1 MEKQINNIIKFGYSL
16 LLFISIF
23 WLFVSIGYG
32 SMLSEN
38 LNTYGYIFAA
48 MVGISLI
55 SKKVRDLL
63 KRLMRYAY
71 LYWYLTIVAL
81 VIFQVIIILSNS
93 VLVYGDI
100 VAVIE
105 NIRGVGNFNYFSA
118 FSNNYVYGLYIK
130 ALYNIFG
137 LHYLVFVQE
146 LINIFILD
154 ASIIIFSRKISKYYN
169 RDIASI
175 YFLLSIALI
184 GLHPQFLSTYTD
196 YWSYF
201 TATIITLGF
210 IKLLKRDTT
219 KFDYIILFIFVGLGY
234 LIRPTIL
241 IYVIALI
248 GVLILKMTINFE
260 KKLCIRISKG
270 LLVTI
275 LSMVFAVITISM
287 VKQTNIL
294 RFKPG
299 YDKNLMY
306 YFDLGLTSTGAAHI
320 ELPPKALDQ
329 NSPDTIVEPLID
341 KDIKERI
348 KRYSVKQFFTK
359 FKIAFQE
366 GNLGWRIEH
375 PLAYTTFQ
383 KIR

>member
-260 KKLCIRISKG
+260 KNYVSE
-270 LLVTI
+270 
-275 LSMVFAVITISM
+275 F
-287 VKQTNIL
+287 
-294 RFKPG
+294 
-299 YDKNLMY
+299 
-306 YFDLGLTSTGAAHI
+306 
-320 ELPPKALDQ
+320 PK
-329 NSPDTIVEPLID
+329 VC
-341 KDIKERI
+341 
-348 KRYSVKQFFTK
+348 
-359 FKIAFQE
+359 
-366 GNLGWRIEH
+366 
-375 PLAYTTFQ
+375 
-383 KIR
+383 